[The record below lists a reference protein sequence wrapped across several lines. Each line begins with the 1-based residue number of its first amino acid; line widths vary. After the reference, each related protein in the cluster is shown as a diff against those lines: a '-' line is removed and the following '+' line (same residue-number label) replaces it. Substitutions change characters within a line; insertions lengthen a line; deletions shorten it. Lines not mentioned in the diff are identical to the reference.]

1 MDSSITAAGRA
12 LRAGDPLGA
21 LKRVALRDDPAAL
34 ALRGIAMAQ
43 LGELPRARALLRR
56 AARGFGPRET
66 LGRAR
71 CLTAEAEVALAAR
84 DLAWPS
90 RALTEALRTFAAHGD
105 RENAAHARLLQIRRL
120 LLLGRIDEAD
130 GACATLAAWFGKAEH
145 VAYADGQPTQPPLPP
160 SAGPLDLGTA
170 PARLAAVA
178 ALVTFEI
185 ALRRGR
191 AAPARQA
198 LAAAR
203 EAAARSGIGALCAE
217 VEAAGRTLVLPAAR
231 LVAAGETR
239 SLTLAEV
246 EAVLASPDLVVD
258 GCRRAA
264 RRGERFVRLSRRPV
278 LFALL
283 RGLAEA
289 WPSDAARED
298 LIERAFGARRTNPSH
313 RARLRVEIGRL
324 RHELRPL
331 AEIRATAGGFN
342 LVSRAGTV
350 RLLVPPIESPD
361 AAVLALLA
369 DGEAWSTSALALALG
384 SSQRTMQRAL
394 VALEE
399 AGQARALGRGRSQ
412 RWLSAPVA
420 GFATTLLLPIADGF
434 G

>member
-21 LKRVALRDDPAAL
+21 LKRVALRDDPSAL

-43 LGELPRARALLRR
+43 LRDLGRARELLRR

-66 LGRAR
+66 LARAR

-84 DLAWPS
+84 DLAWPP
-90 RALTEALRTFAAHGD
+90 RALTEALRTFAARGD

-120 LLLGRIDEAD
+120 LLLGRVDEAD
-130 GACATLAAWFGKAEH
+130 AACATL
-145 VAYADGQPTQPPLPP
+145 
-160 SAGPLDLGTA
+160 DLGA
-170 PARLAAVA
+170 GPARLAAIA
-178 ALVTFEI
+178 ALVAFEI

-191 AAPARQA
+191 AEQAREV
-198 LAAAR
+198 LLGAR

-217 VEAAGRTLVLPAAR
+217 VEQAGRTLVLPAAR
-231 LVAAGETR
+231 LVAAGEAR

-258 GCRRAA
+258 GCRRVA
-264 RRGERFVRLSRRPV
+264 RRGGRVVRLSRRPA

-283 RGLAEA
+283 YGLAEA
-289 WPSDAARED
+289 WPGEAAREG
-298 LIERAFGARRTNPSH
+298 LIERAFGARRTNASH
-313 RARLRVEIGRL
+313 RARLRVGMGRL
-324 RHELRPL
+324 RRELRPL
-331 AEIRATAGGFN
+331 GDIRATAGGFR
-342 LVSRAGTV
+342 LVARGAGTL
-350 RLLVPPIESPD
+350 RLLAPPIESPD

-369 DGEAWSTSALALALG
+369 DGEAWSTSALAQALG
-384 SSQRTMQRAL
+384 SSQRTVQRAL

-399 AGQARALGRGRSQ
+399 AGQVRALGRGRSR

-420 GFATTLLLPIADGF
+420 GFATTLLLPGSAGF

>member
-21 LKRVALRDDPAAL
+21 LKRVALREDPAAL

-43 LGELPRARALLRR
+43 LGDLGRARELLRR
-56 AARGFGPRET
+56 AGRGFGPRET
-66 LGRAR
+66 AGRAR

-105 RENAAHARLLQIRRL
+105 RENATHARLLQIRRL
-120 LLLGRIDEAD
+120 LLLGQVDEAD
-130 GACATLAAWFGKAEH
+130 GALATLE
-145 VAYADGQPTQPPLPP
+145 
-160 SAGPLDLGTA
+160 LDTE
-170 PARLAAVA
+170 PARLVAVA
-178 ALVTFEI
+178 ALVAFEI

-191 AAPARQA
+191 ANPAREA

-203 EAAARSGIGALCAE
+203 EAAARSGIEALRAE
-217 VEAAGRTLVLPAAR
+217 VEHVGRTLDLPAAR
-231 LVAAGETR
+231 LVTAGEQR

-246 EAVLASPDLVVD
+246 AAVLASSDLVVD

-264 RRGERFVRLSRRPV
+264 RRSTSIVRLARRPV

-289 WPSDAARED
+289 WPGEARREV
-298 LIERAFGARRTNPSH
+298 LIERAFGARRPNPSH
-313 RARLRVEIGRL
+313 RARLRVEMGRL

-331 AEIRATAGGFN
+331 AEVRATAGGFT
-342 LVSRAGTV
+342 LAPRGGAV
-350 RLLVPPIESPD
+350 RLLAPPIESPD

-384 SSQRTMQRAL
+384 SSQRTVQRAL

-399 AGQARALGRGRSQ
+399 AGQVRALGRGRSQ
-412 RWLSAPVA
+412 RWLSAPIA
-420 GFATTLLLPIADGF
+420 GFATTLLLPGADGF